1 MVATTRSKAN
11 GTITKLLGA
20 SRAGVTKRTK
30 SSSAGGKKP
39 VSTRKKS
46 TQIPAAGV
54 VEERPASPHGTNAP
68 LIAPQ
73 ANSTAVLQ
81 IRRHAPATTNTILD
95 QATAHLLSV
104 DSSLKSLIE
113 SHPCEIFSAEGL
125 AELINPFQ
133 SLVSGIISQQVSG
146 AAARTIKSRFI
157 ALFTPTPTC
166 PQPFF
171 PTPEMVV
178 ACPNDGL
185 RSAGLSGRKAEYVVS
200 LAEHFIDGTLSPE
213 VLSTAPD
220 AEVIEKLTK
229 VRGIGN
235 WSAEMFLMFGLKR
248 MDVFS
253 TGDLGIQRGMASH
266 FGKNVAKLKAGGKGK
281 WKYMSEEDML
291 RLSEGF
297 RPYRSLFMWYMWRA
311 SDVSVDALT
320 EDSGASKGKGK
331 GKAGAK
337 AKKA

>member
-1 MVATTRSKAN
+1 MVATTRSRAN
-11 GTITKLLGA
+11 GTTTKLLGV
-20 SRAGVTKRTK
+20 SGAGVSKRTK

-39 VSTRKKS
+39 VSTRQKS
-46 TQIPAAGV
+46 TQIPAPEVGR
-54 VEERPASPHGTNAP
+54 ERSASPHGTNAP

-73 ANSTAVLQ
+73 ANSTAVLPIKQ
-81 IRRHAPATTNTILD
+81 HAPATTNTILG

-104 DSSLKSLIE
+104 DSSLKHLIE
-113 SHPCEIFSAEGL
+113 SHHCGIFSADGL
-125 AELINPFQ
+125 AELIDPFQ

-146 AAARTIKSRFI
+146 AAARTIKARFI

-166 PQPFF
+166 PRPFF
-171 PTPEMVV
+171 PTPAMVI
-178 ACPNDGL
+178 ACPNYKL

-220 AEVIEKLTK
+220 AEVVEKLTR
-229 VRGIGN
+229 VRGIGK

-253 TGDLGIQRGMASH
+253 TGDLGIQRGMAAH
-266 FGKNVAKLKAGGKGK
+266 FGRDVAKPKAGGKGK

-291 RLSEGF
+291 RLSERF
-297 RPYRSLFMWYMWRA
+297 RPFRSLFMWYMWRA
-311 SDVSVDALT
+311 SDVSVDALA
-320 EDSGASKGKGK
+320 EDSVAGKGK
-331 GKAGAK
+331 GKA
-337 AKKA
+337 

>member
-1 MVATTRSKAN
+1 MVATTRSKVN

-20 SRAGVTKRTK
+20 SKAGVTKRTK
-30 SSSAGGKKP
+30 SSSAGGRKP
-39 VSTRKKS
+39 DSSRKTS
-46 TQIPAAGV
+46 TQIPTTEV
-54 VEERPASPHGTNAP
+54 VEVREKPASPHGTNAP

-73 ANSTAVLQ
+73 ANSTAVLLIKQ
-81 IRRHAPATTNTILD
+81 DASATTNTILD
-95 QATAHLLSV
+95 QAIVHLLSV
-104 DSSLKSLIE
+104 DPSLKLLVE
-113 SHPCEIFSAEGL
+113 SHDCGIFSAEGL
-125 AELINPFQ
+125 AELVHPFQ

-146 AAARTIKSRFI
+146 AAARTIKARFI
-157 ALFTPTPTC
+157 DLFTPTPTSQ
-166 PQPFF
+166 QPFF

-178 ACPNDGL
+178 ACPNDKL

-213 VLSTAPD
+213 VLATAPD
-220 AEVIEKLTK
+220 AEVIEKLIK

-253 TGDLGIQRGMASH
+253 TGDLGIQRGMAAH
-266 FGKNVAKLKAGGKGK
+266 FGKDVAKLKSGGKGK
-281 WKYMSEEDML
+281 WKYMSEADML

-297 RPYRSLFMWYMWRA
+297 KPYRSLFMWYMWRA

-320 EDSGASKGKGK
+320 EDGGAAKGK
-331 GKAGAK
+331 GKAK

>member
-1 MVATTRSKAN
+1 MVATTRSKTN
-11 GTITKLLGA
+11 GAIAKVLSA
-20 SRAGVTKRTK
+20 SKAGVTKRTK

-39 VSTRKKS
+39 VSTKKS
-46 TQIPAAGV
+46 TQLPVAGV
-54 VEERPASPHGTNAP
+54 AKERPASPHGTNAP
-68 LIAPQ
+68 LIAPR
-73 ANSTAVLQ
+73 ANSTAVLPIKQ
-81 IRRHAPATTNTILD
+81 HAPATTNTILG

-104 DSSLKSLIE
+104 DPSLKWLIE
-113 SHPCEIFSAEGL
+113 SHHCGIFSAEGL
-125 AELINPFQ
+125 AELADPFQ

-146 AAARTIKSRFI
+146 AAARTIKTRFI
-157 ALFTPTPTC
+157 ALFAPTPTC

-178 ACPNDGL
+178 ACPNDKL

-220 AEVIEKLTK
+220 AEVIERLTR

-253 TGDLGIQRGMASH
+253 TGDLGIQRGMAAH
-266 FGKNVAKLKAGGKGK
+266 FGKDVAKLKSGGKGK
-281 WKYMSEEDML
+281 WKYMSETDML

-297 RPYRSLFMWYMWRA
+297 KPYRSLFMWYMWRA

-320 EDSGASKGKGK
+320 GDGGAGKGK
-331 GKAGAK
+331 GKAQARPK